1 MLDIFWIIF
10 CTTLVLLMQA
20 GFLSL
25 EIGFSRSKNM
35 LNVAMKNMAD
45 IILTIVLFWAV
56 GFMIMF
62 GPSTSGWL
70 ALSEPVNLAISND
83 RLSAILIFEALFCG
97 TATTIV
103 SGAVAE
109 RLKFPAYLLV
119 AALMAIFLFPLMGHW
134 AWNSQV
140 SASSQGWLEGLGFID
155 WAGGTVVHSLGGW
168 VSLALVLV
176 VGPRLNRFAG
186 GVDRIEGYSIRN
198 LPFAMLGAF
207 ILFVGWIGFNAGAM
221 LRFDTSVSAIVMNT
235 VIAGSAGGVAGSL
248 FGWFRTGSLGV
259 LACIGG
265 LLSGLV
271 SITAGAHAISP
282 FSAVLIGSIGGVAS
296 VVAFEVLEKLKIDDV
311 IGAVPVHLVGGIW
324 GTLAVA
330 VFANAEHL
338 KADDRLTQLGVQV
351 LGVGVCFF
359 LGFVVVYPLFRIL
372 NRLYPLRVSK
382 ADEERGLS
390 VSEHGTLSELDQLVE
405 VMAKQSETGDLSSRA
420 AQNDLTELGM
430 VGKYYNKLVEKQET
444 LTNDLEAHVARRTS
458 QLENANSELQFE
470 VEQRKKAQ
478 SALSRAKEEAE
489 LANWTKSSFL
499 ANMSHELRT
508 PLNSII
514 GFSDILNT
522 QMYGELPDPR
532 YLDYVKC
539 INDSGQHLLAI
550 INDILDLS
558 KIENGELELHEEYLS
573 VREMV
578 ESCFNIVSQ
587 EAIHQGLDFTSD
599 VPDDM
604 PLLLADELRIRQIL
618 LNLLSNAIKF
628 TPERGR
634 VSIKATGTG
643 QSGIVVS
650 VSDTGIGIPEA
661 DFEKVLRPFGQSD
674 DIMTRQNEGTGLG
687 LSISKSLIELHGGK
701 LKLESVVKKGT
712 TVSIE
717 FPAERNLKDG

>member
-62 GPSTSGWL
+62 GPSIDGWL
-70 ALSEPVNLAISND
+70 AFSDPVIDAALND
-83 RLSAILIFEALFCG
+83 RLAAILIFEALFCG

-109 RLKFPAYLLV
+109 RLRFPAYLIV
-119 AALMAIFLFPLMGHW
+119 AALMAVFLFPLMGHW
-134 AWNSQV
+134 VWNSQV
-140 SASSQGWLEGLGFID
+140 SATSQGWLERLGFID

-168 VSLALVLV
+168 VSLALILV

-186 GVDRIEGYSIRN
+186 GIDRIDGYTIRN

-207 ILFVGWIGFNAGAM
+207 ILFIGWIGFNGGAT
-221 LRFDTSVSAIVMNT
+221 LRFDTSISAIVANT
-235 VIAGSAGGVAGSL
+235 IIAGAAGGVAGSL
-248 FGWFRTGSLGV
+248 FYWFRTGSPGV
-259 LACIGG
+259 LACISG

-271 SITAGAHAISP
+271 SITAGAHAVTP
-282 FSAVLIGSIGGVAS
+282 FSAVIIGALGGIAA

-311 IGAVPVHLVGGIW
+311 VGAVPVHLVGGIW

-330 VFANAEHL
+330 IFANAEHL
-338 KADDRLTQLGVQV
+338 KADDRLAQLGVQL
-351 LGVGVCFF
+351 LGIGVCFV
-359 LGFVVVYPLFRIL
+359 LGFVVVYPLLRGL
-372 NRLYPLRVSK
+372 NSLYPLRVSR

-405 VMAKQSETGDLSSRA
+405 VMAKQSETGDLSKRA
-420 AQNDLTELGM
+420 AQNDFTELGM
-430 VGKYYNKLVEKQET
+430 VGNYYNKLVEKQET
-444 LTNDLEAHVARRTS
+444 LTNNLESHVAQRTS
-458 QLENANSELQFE
+458 QLESANSELQFE
-470 VEQRKKAQ
+470 IEQRIKAQ
-478 SALSRAKEEAE
+478 TALSLAKEEAE
-489 LANWTKSSFL
+489 LANWTKSTFL

-514 GFSDILNT
+514 GFSDILNS

-558 KIENGELELHEEYLS
+558 KIENGKLELHEEYLS

-578 ESCFNIVSQ
+578 ESCFKIVSQ
-587 EAIHQGLDFTSD
+587 EAIHRGLDLTSD
-599 VPDDM
+599 IPDDM
-604 PLLLADELRIRQIL
+604 PMLLADELRIRQIL

-628 TPERGR
+628 TPERGQ
-634 VSIKATGTG
+634 VLIKAVKSRQTG
-643 QSGIVVS
+643 IILS

-661 DFEKVLRPFGQSD
+661 DFEKVLKPFGQSD
-674 DIMTRQNEGTGLG
+674 DIMTRQKEGTGLG
-687 LSISKSLIELHGGK
+687 LSISKSLIELHHGS
-701 LKLESVVKKGT
+701 LRLESVVGEGT

-717 FPAERNLKDG
+717 FPVERVLKDE